1 MNNQIKIHPVEQ
13 RKKARIALPEPPV
26 VYDAHSGKPVGQVV
40 NISVEGMM
48 LAGPTHIAP
57 GTVRQFRIQIQHNG
71 NYTELQT
78 GVESLWCQDV
88 NNSGTYWT
96 GFHIIDIAP
105 KQQEILN
112 HLIDD

>member
-1 MNNQIKIHPVEQ
+1 MSNQTEIHPVEQ
-13 RKKARIALPEPPV
+13 RKKTRVALPEPPI
-26 VYDAHSGKPVGQVV
+26 VYDAHSGTPMGQIV

-48 LAGPTHIAP
+48 LAGPAHIAP
-57 GTVRQFRIQIQHNG
+57 GTVCQFRIQIQHDG
-71 NYTELQT
+71 SCIELQT

-105 KQQEILN
+105 QHQEILDR
-112 HLIDD
+112 LIDE